1 MFLNQCLNDEENSL
15 IKNPPYQLT
24 LPLEELLFP
33 ARKNR
38 KNKNKPQG
46 KIPRPQNAWVLFR
59 KDYEANQRMRFPD
72 KALKMKNVSTDAG
85 EVWRKQSTK
94 VKRYFEILS
103 RLAHEQH
110 KKLYPNYK
118 YTPKKKIPKDND
130 SKDWVFRDGSGKQ
143 SNTLTIVNAA
153 TSNYTN
159 DDDASGSSTVIQSQQ
174 QPSEISPLSS
184 SPPSSPESWNSQT
197 IIHSPVSP
205 STNFII
211 PSTTQNDL
219 GLYFSTVTSIL
230 TYEETFAS
238 SSS

>member
-1 MFLNQCLNDEENSL
+1 MPKIKSEKLSTNINTNISSPSTSHFIPLQPAPVASADDTKSIDLSSQLDEILVCPNKSLLNEEENLL
-15 IKNPPYQLT
+15 INNPPYQLT
-24 LPLEELLFP
+24 LSLKDLLSP
-33 ARKNR
+33 ARKFR
-38 KNKNKPQG
+38 KNKTKSDD

-59 KDYEANQRMRFPD
+59 KDYEANQRVSFPD

-94 VKRYFEILS
+94 VKRYFEMLA

-159 DDDASGSSTVIQSQQ
+159 DDDASGSSTVI
-174 QPSEISPLSS
+174 
-184 SPPSSPESWNSQT
+184 
-197 IIHSPVSP
+197 
-205 STNFII
+205 
-211 PSTTQNDL
+211 
-219 GLYFSTVTSIL
+219 
-230 TYEETFAS
+230 
-238 SSS
+238 